1 LLPRG
6 LGAELGAPEFGMVGR
21 GFQHAL
27 EVDGLSKRYGAVAAL
42 DDVSLDIRAGEF
54 LTLLGPS
61 GSGKTT
67 LLMAIA
73 GFVDPSGGT
82 IRLDGQPIGHLPPEK
97 RQFGMVFQG
106 YALFPHLTVAKNVA
120 FPLEV
125 RGRDRTSIETEVGRA
140 LDLVQLGALA
150 DRLPRQLSGGQQQRV
165 ALARALVFDPH
176 LLLLD
181 EPLSALDRKLRVEVQ
196 LELKNLHRQVGR
208 TFIYVTH
215 DQDEALSMS
224 DRVAIMRNGR
234 IVQHGSPQQLY
245 DRPRTW
251 FVADFLG
258 RSNFLRVRVEA
269 RSGDELALS
278 CGPARLVQTVPASG
292 PGTDAQP
299 GDELLLALRP
309 ENVRVVAN
317 DTPPVNRLAARISN
331 WSYLG
336 TEFHLV
342 LDAGEAGEFT
352 VTIPAGRGSAPPEI
366 GAEIAIGWDV
376 GAATI
381 VEDDAPPAAA
391 LAEAA

>member
-1 LLPRG
+1 VLNSGAGG
-6 LGAELGAPEFGMVGR
+6 LALTGHA
-21 GFQHAL
+21 FQHAL
-27 EVDGLSKRYGAVAAL
+27 EVERVSKLYGSVPAL
-42 DDVSLDIRAGEF
+42 DDVSLDVRAGEF

-73 GFVDPSGGT
+73 GFVEPSAGT
-82 IRLDGQPIGHLPPEK
+82 IRLDGQPIGHLPPE
-97 RQFGMVFQG
+97 RRHFGMVFQG

-125 RGRDRTSIETEVGRA
+125 RGRDRASVEAEVRRA
-140 LDLVQLGALA
+140 LDLVQLGGLA

-196 LELKNLHRQVGR
+196 LELKNLHRKVGR

-224 DRVAIMRNGR
+224 DRIAIMRNGR
-234 IVQHGSPQQLY
+234 IVQHGSPQELY
-245 DRPRTW
+245 DRPRTR

-258 RSNFLRVRVEA
+258 RSNFLKARVEA
-269 RSGDELALS
+269 RDGDELALT
-278 CGPARLVQTVPASG
+278 CGPARLVQVAPRSG
-292 PGTDAQP
+292 SGATLAV
-299 GDELLLALRP
+299 GDEILLALRP
-309 ENVRVVAN
+309 ENIRLQGPGSPKLAN
-317 DTPPVNRLAARISN
+317 EVAARVEN

-342 LDAGEAGEFT
+342 LDAGAVGHFA
-352 VTIPAGRGSAPPEI
+352 VAIPAHRNAAPPEI
-366 GAEIAIGWDV
+366 GSEIRIAWEAGS
-376 GAATI
+376 ATI
-381 VEDDAPPAAA
+381 VEDDGAPAPA
-391 LAEAA
+391 LAQAA

>member
-1 LLPRG
+1 MSG
-6 LGAELGAPEFGMVGR
+6 QA
-21 GFQHAL
+21 FQHAL
-27 EVDGLSKRYGAVAAL
+27 EVDGVSKLYGAVAAL

-73 GFVDPSGGT
+73 GFVEPSAGT
-82 IRLDGQPIGHLPPEK
+82 IRLDGQPILHLPPE
-97 RQFGMVFQG
+97 RRNFGMVFQG
-106 YALFPHLTVAKNVA
+106 YALFPHLSVAKNVA

-125 RGRDRTSIETEVGRA
+125 RGRDRASVDLEVKRA

-165 ALARALVFDPH
+165 ALARALVFNPH

-224 DRVAIMRNGR
+224 DRIAIMRHGR
-234 IVQHGSPQQLY
+234 IVQQGSPKELY
-245 DRPRTW
+245 DRPRTR

-258 RSNFLRVRVEA
+258 RSNFLRARVEA
-269 RSGDELALS
+269 RAGDELSLS
-278 CGPARLVQTVPASG
+278 CGTARLVQSAP
-292 PGTDAQP
+292 PDGTAVAA
-299 GDELLLALRP
+299 GEEILLALRP
-309 ENVRVVAN
+309 ENISLRGPGAPALVNQVTARVE
-317 DTPPVNRLAARISN
+317 N

-342 LDAGEAGEFT
+342 LDAGPIGTFAVT
-352 VTIPAGRGSAPPEI
+352 VPAHRNAAPPDI
-366 GAEIAIGWDV
+366 GSDITIGWDAN
-376 GAATI
+376 AATI
-381 VEDDAPPAAA
+381 VEDDGVPAPVLA
-391 LAEAA
+391 LAA

>member
-1 LLPRG
+1 MSG
-6 LGAELGAPEFGMVGR
+6 QA
-21 GFQHAL
+21 FQHAL
-27 EVDGLSKRYGAVAAL
+27 EVEGLSKLYGSVAAL

-73 GFVDPSGGT
+73 GFVEPSAGT
-82 IRLDGQPIGHLPPEK
+82 LRLDGQPILHLPPE
-97 RQFGMVFQG
+97 RRNFGMVFQG
-106 YALFPHLTVAKNVA
+106 YALFPHLSVAKNVA

-125 RGRDRTSIETEVGRA
+125 RGRDRPSVEAEVKRA

-165 ALARALVFDPH
+165 ALARALVFNPH

-224 DRVAIMRNGR
+224 DRIAIMRHGR
-234 IVQHGSPQQLY
+234 IVQHGSPQELY
-245 DRPRTW
+245 DRPRTR

-258 RSNFLRVRVEA
+258 RSNFLRARVDA
-269 RSGDELALS
+269 TSGDELALS
-278 CGPARLVQTVPASG
+278 CGPARLVQTA
-292 PGTDAQP
+292 AQKRGAVVV
-299 GDELLLALRP
+299 GDEILLALRP
-309 ENVRVVAN
+309 ENIRVREAGASDLAN
-317 DTPPVNRLAARISN
+317 QVTARVRN

-342 LDAGEAGEFT
+342 LDAGAIGDFAVT
-352 VTIPAGRGSAPPEI
+352 VPASRNAAPPEI
-366 GAEIAIGWDV
+366 GGDITIGWDA
-376 GAATI
+376 GSATI
-381 VEDDAPPAAA
+381 VEDDGAPAPA
-391 LAEAA
+391 LAQAA

>member
-1 LLPRG
+1 MD
-6 LGAELGAPEFGMVGR
+6 ER

-27 EVDGLSKRYGAVAAL
+27 EVEGLSKRYGSVAAL

-73 GFVDPSGGT
+73 GFVEPSAGT
-82 IRLDGQPIGHLPPEK
+82 IRLDGRPIDHLPPE
-97 RQFGMVFQG
+97 RRHFGMVFQG

-125 RGRDRTSIETEVGRA
+125 RGRDRSNVDAEVKRA
-140 LDLVQLGALA
+140 LDLVQLGGLA

-165 ALARALVFDPH
+165 ALARALVFNPH

-224 DRVAIMRNGR
+224 DRIAIMRNGR
-234 IVQHGSPQQLY
+234 IVQHGSPQELY
-245 DRPRTW
+245 DGPRTR

-258 RSNFLRVRVEA
+258 RSNFLRTRVEA
-269 RSGDELALS
+269 RSGNGLTLS
-278 CGPARLVQTVPASG
+278 CGPTRLVQFAPGSG
-292 PGTDAQP
+292 VGSAARP

-309 ENVRVVAN
+309 ENIRLVAGEA
-317 DTPPVNRLAARISN
+317 DAANRLPARVSN

-342 LDAGEAGEFT
+342 LNAGAAGEFA
-352 VTIPAGRGSAPPEI
+352 VAVPAKRNATPPEI
-366 GAEIAIGWDV
+366 GSEITIGWGQ

-381 VEDDAPPAAA
+381 VEDDEMLPSA
-391 LAEAA
+391 LARAA